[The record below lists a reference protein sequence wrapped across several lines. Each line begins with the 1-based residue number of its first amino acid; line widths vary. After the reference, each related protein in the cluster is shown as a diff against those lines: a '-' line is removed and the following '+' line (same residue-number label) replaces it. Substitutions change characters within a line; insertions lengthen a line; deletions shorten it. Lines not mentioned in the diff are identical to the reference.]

1 MKVLI
6 VHAHP
11 EPKSFTAALRDQAV
25 ATLEAQGHEVQV
37 SDLYAMNWNPVAGAD
52 DFSSRENPE
61 YLVYALEQRLGV
73 KSQSLAPDIQQ
84 ELEKLLWTDLLIL
97 NFPIFWF
104 SAPAMLKGWI
114 DRVLVSGICYGGKRF
129 YDQGG
134 LSGKK
139 ALVTVTLGG
148 REHMFGDGAIHGPLE
163 DMLRPIL
170 RGTLAYVGF
179 DVLQPFVAWH
189 VPYISD
195 EARQEFL
202 RSYQQRLEHISDDQ
216 PLQFPR
222 LAQFDEALYPLA
234 GSRVVG

>member
-11 EPKSFTAALRDQAV
+11 EPQSFTAALRDQAI
-25 ATLEAQGHEVQV
+25 ATLQGQGHEVQV
-37 SDLYAMNWNPVAGAD
+37 SDLYAMNWNPVASAA
-52 DFSSRENPE
+52 DFSLRENPD

-73 KSQSLAPDIQQ
+73 KKQSIAADIQS
-84 ELEKLLWTDLLIL
+84 ELDKVLWADLLIL

-114 DRVLVSGICYGGKRF
+114 DRVLVSGVCYGGKRF

-134 LSGKK
+134 LAGKR
-139 ALVTVTLGG
+139 ALVTVTLGA
-148 REHMFGDGAIHGPLE
+148 REHMFGEGAIHGPLE

-170 RGTLAYVGF
+170 RGTLAYVGY
-179 DVLQPFVAWH
+179 DVLAPFVAWH

-195 EARQEFL
+195 EARRDFL
-202 RSYQQRLEHISDDQ
+202 VAYEQRLQGFADEQ
-216 PLQFPR
+216 PLVFPK
-222 LAQFDEALYPLA
+222 LAQFDEALYPL
-234 GSRVVG
+234 S